1 MRHAVAV
8 SGAVCFALFLLV
20 GCGGPTTP
28 DTEGQTLTRAAR
40 TLEDAGV
47 PARNITVVPADGRG
61 PARNFTDVGTSM
73 GDPDNLVVCDHDPDG
88 VAPTEP
94 VNLEVATVC
103 AEEDDSRKK
112 KKRPK
117 LRRRR

>member
-28 DTEGQTLTRAAR
+28 DTEGQTLAQAR
-40 TLEDAGV
+40 QALADSGV
-47 PARNITVVPADGRG
+47 PQENISVVGQQ
-61 PARNFTDVGTSM
+61 
-73 GDPDNLVVCDHDPDG
+73 GDPNQLYVCDQDPDG

-94 VNLEVATVC
+94 VNLEVATAC

-112 KKRPK
+112 KRPK
-117 LRRRR
+117 IRRRR

>member
-8 SGAVCFALFLLV
+8 SSAVCFALFILA
-20 GCGGPTTP
+20 GCGGATTP
-28 DTEGQTLTRAAR
+28 DTEGQTLTQAR
-40 TLEDAGV
+40 QALADSGV
-47 PARNITVVPADGRG
+47 PQGNIRVVGER
-61 PARNFTDVGTSM
+61 
-73 GDPDNLVVCDHDPDG
+73 GDPDELVVCDHDPDG

-103 AEEDDSRKK
+103 VEEDDSRKK

-117 LRRRR
+117 VRRRR